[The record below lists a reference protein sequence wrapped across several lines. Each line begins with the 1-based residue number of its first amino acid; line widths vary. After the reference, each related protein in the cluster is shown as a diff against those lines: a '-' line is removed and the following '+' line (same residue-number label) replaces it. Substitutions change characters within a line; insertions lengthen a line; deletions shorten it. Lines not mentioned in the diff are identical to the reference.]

1 MVPDMPGIPQ
11 LPAQNGLSPNVAGNR
26 FPNQAITASGTLNS
40 RAASVTVPPARIRDV
55 PHPDLK
61 DHPRISGL
69 QVIAPAGAR
78 VTLNGKAL
86 AGSGKTRT
94 FTPDEQ
100 LMPGIPYK
108 YTVTAEVVH
117 GGQSFSRSETV
128 WLRAGRMM
136 ELTFQLPE
144 TDEEDDLSEKVAK
157 TR

>member
-1 MVPDMPGIPQ
+1 MP
-11 LPAQNGLSPNVAGNR
+11 NN
-26 FPNQAITASGTLNS
+26 AITASGTQS
-40 RAASVTVPPARIRDV
+40 GRSAGVAVPPARIRDL

-61 DHPRISGL
+61 GHPRISGL
-69 QVIAPAGAR
+69 QVIVPAGAR
-78 VTLNGKAL
+78 VTLNGKEL
-86 AGSGKTRT
+86 AATGKTRT
-94 FTPDEQ
+94 FTPDDEQ

-108 YTVTAEVVH
+108 YIVKAEVVH

-144 TDEEDDLSEKVAK
+144 TDEEEDLSEKVAK